1 MEDVAKIHNRDV
13 HFLKSIFR
21 QGVVKS
27 WANDEFTL
35 GAFAFFTPYQV
46 IQWFIDVGL
55 MYL

>member
-1 MEDVAKIHNRDV
+1 MAKIHNRDIR
-13 HFLKSIFR
+13 FLKSILR

-46 IQWFIDVGL
+46 DALSYIF
-55 MYL
+55 